1 MKGIFFQ
8 KPLEYS
14 LNITGETWKQ
24 GDDIAG
30 TLNVKSH
37 APGAEVPAAKV
48 HLAYGHLK
56 KAHAKDPKAFVI
68 LQSALANPEWKFQ
81 TDRNAPITDTTH
93 SLFILYG
100 SGDDLSTY
108 GHIQLTMKPYWI
120 IDEFLKELQVGF
132 RFVVKTM
139 KSNKGALDVKVA
151 PPDSRAFAALEQAIL
166 SFSFEGELL
175 NISASFDV
183 KKIEATAASVDMK
196 KEKRAFQK
204 SYRALDY
211 LTSSG
216 RFNHVQM
223 EIAMREILDN
233 VEQKILLK

>member
-1 MKGIFFQ
+1 MKGTFFQ
-8 KPLEYS
+8 KPLEFS

-30 TLNVKSH
+30 TLEVKSH
-37 APGAEVPAAKV
+37 AAGAEIPKAKV

-56 KAHAKDPKAFVI
+56 KAHAKDPAAFTV
-68 LQSALANPEWKFQ
+68 LQSADASPEWKFK
-81 TDRNAPITDTTH
+81 TDRNAPITDSTH

-100 SGDDLSTY
+100 SGDDLSKF
-108 GHIQLTMKPYWI
+108 GHIQLIMKPYWI
-120 IDEFLKELQVGF
+120 IEEFLKELQVAF

-139 KSNKGALDVKVA
+139 KSNKGVLDVKVA
-151 PPDSRAFAALEQAIL
+151 PPDSRAFAAVEQAIL
-166 SFSFEGELL
+166 SFSFDEDIL
-175 NISASFDV
+175 NISARFDM

-196 KEKRAFQK
+196 KEKKSFEK
-204 SYRALDY
+204 SYRPLDY

-223 EIAMREILDN
+223 TVAMQEILD
-233 VEQKILLK
+233 VAEQKILLK